1 MLRLVGVE
9 DGIKVVRAQL
19 PAQIVDLRGVPG
31 QEIPPVEL
39 PEARGIL
46 LQRCWPVY
54 RRVQRDREQKQIAAD
69 PVSQQLVHARKIRG
83 GWAAAFLAA
92 RIDEIHEDRFAFDQV
107 VVEADRPALLC
118 QQEDVGENVRRFPS
132 NAAHL
137 PQAPFEGGRHET
149 RARLLS
155 PTGRLGQCA
164 GAGEPEACAGYN
176 DLDSPQP
183 AHRPRA
189 HN

>member
-9 DGIKVVRAQL
+9 DGIKVVRAEL

-39 PEARGIL
+39 PEASCIL

-54 RRVQRDREQKQIAAD
+54 RRVQSDREQKQIAAD
-69 PVSQQLVHARKIRG
+69 PVSQQRVHPRKIRG
-83 GWAAAFLAA
+83 GRAAAFLAA
-92 RIDEIHEDRFAFDQV
+92 RIDEIHEDRFTLDQV

-118 QQEDVGENVRRFPS
+118 QQEDVGENVRRFPRG
-132 NAAHL
+132 AARL
-137 PQAPFEGGRHET
+137 PQAQFGGGRHGT

-155 PTGRLGQCA
+155 RTGGLGQRT
-164 GAGEPEACAGYN
+164 GAGEPEARAGH
-176 DLDSPQP
+176 DDPDSPHP